1 MKSKSSITT
10 RKKLKTSSPELLPL
24 ITPGEFLAEEFL
36 EPLGLSANALGQALR
51 VPANRIQGI
60 VSGQRGITADTALR
74 LGVYFGTTPEF
85 WVNLQATYELDKA
98 KREKLA
104 EIQAEVT
111 RRPAA

>member
-10 RKKLKTSSPELLPL
+10 HRKLKSSPELLPL
-24 ITPGEFLAEEFL
+24 ITPGEFLREEFL
-36 EPLGLSANALGQALR
+36 EPLGLSANGLGQALH

-60 VSGQRGITADTALR
+60 VNGQRGISADTALR
-74 LGVYFGTTPEF
+74 LGLYFGTTPEF
-85 WVNLQATYELDKA
+85 WMNLQATYELDKA

-104 EIQAEVT
+104 EILAEVT

>member
-1 MKSKSSITT
+1 MKSESLITT
-10 RKKLKTSSPELLPL
+10 RKKLTSSPELLPL

-36 EPLGLSANALGQALR
+36 EPLGLSANALGQALH
-51 VPANRIQGI
+51 VPANRIQAI
-60 VSGQRGITADTALR
+60 VSGQGGITGETALG